1 MDIQTD
7 QRPWPVGYLV
17 LAWVGSI
24 VAMLGSLYFSEIR
37 HFPPCVLCWYQ
48 RICMYPLVVIFAAG
62 ILSRDRFVYRYALP
76 LTLSGL
82 AIAVYHNL
90 LYYNILP
97 EAAAPCLAGV
107 SCTTKFIEYFGFV
120 TIPLLSGLGFLG
132 LTILVLLFRS
142 RVNK

>member
-1 MDIQTD
+1 
-7 QRPWPVGYLV
+7 
-17 LAWVGSI
+17 
-24 VAMLGSLYFSEIR
+24 
-37 HFPPCVLCWYQ
+37 
-48 RICMYPLVVIFAAG
+48 MYPLVVIFAAG